1 MANKQ
6 IIRSFF
12 SGFFSVFKFGSV
24 KLMQKNYKDIDT
36 YVLSVEDYINTAYIK
51 LKNDNERN

>member
-1 MANKQ
+1 MLNKQ

-12 SGFFSVFKFGSV
+12 SGFLSVFRFGSA
-24 KLMQKNYKDIDT
+24 KLAQKNYKDIAT
-36 YVLSVEDYINTAYIK
+36 CVLDVEDYINTAYIK

>member
-1 MANKQ
+1 MASKQ

-12 SGFFSVFKFGSV
+12 SGFFGVFKFGSV

>member
-1 MANKQ
+1 
-6 IIRSFF
+6 
-12 SGFFSVFKFGSV
+12 
-24 KLMQKNYKDIDT
+24 MQKNYKDIDT